1 MNLDRYSDN
10 FFEVNHLNGFLPKK
24 SPLAVLPERYSE
36 LQVLIDEMPIKKA
49 NGQGGLLSI
58 EGAIEDAV
66 KKLKNYKDL
75 VKNEDDIFINQAL
88 FRAYAFLTSAY
99 LLAPSHF
106 SFQKTKKYGRAHRLL
121 PSQLSEPFVLVSEKL
136 DVYPFIDYHY
146 AYSLGNYVK
155 IDNSKGYEWENLAMA
170 AKFSGMDDERGFI
183 MLHVDINQHSPQLV
197 GSILDFIESK
207 DNSGV
212 NQSLNNCLSS
222 MKSINE
228 RRQIMWQ
235 ASRWKHYNDF
245 RVFIMGIKGNDEIFG
260 DGVIYEGVSEEPV
273 QYRGQTGAQDNIIP
287 TADIFTGVI
296 DYYPSNDLTK
306 YLLDLRSY
314 RPKCIQNFLSDLKD
328 EMKENRLFNSI
339 KKSEN
344 EEGLCLL
351 IQILDEIYYFRNGHW
366 QFVQKYI
373 MANTKYAK
381 ATGGTPIISW
391 IPNQITAVLNYMSDV
406 LELIPDNSSF
416 IDKALF
422 SEQLSKK
429 ISLLDKQLQLLH
441 GDVAGDHQNGVVG
454 GVPRSKEGLHVVE
467 SGCTCGENNGLLLG
481 GDVCEFFEPVDVTG
495 AHLVRVHKGI
505 EVIYGF
511 EVVRR

>member
-1 MNLDRYSDN
+1 LNLDRYSDN

-36 LQVLIDEMPIKKA
+36 LQLLIDEMPIKKA

-58 EGAIEDAV
+58 EGAIENAV

-106 SFQKTKKYGRAHRLL
+106 SFQKTKKYGRAHRIL

-155 IDNSKGYEWENLAMA
+155 IDSSKGYEWENLAMA

-197 GSILDFIESK
+197 GSILDFLESK
-207 DNSGV
+207 DNRGI
-212 NQSLNNCLSS
+212 NKSLKNCLSS

-260 DGVIYEGVSEEPV
+260 NGVIYEGVSEEPV

-416 IDKALF
+416 LNKALF
-422 SEQLSKK
+422 TQQLSKK
-429 ISLLDKQLQLLH
+429 ISLLEKQLQLLH
-441 GDVAGDHQNGVVG
+441 GDNYNA
-454 GVPRSKEGLHVVE
+454 E
-467 SGCTCGENNGLLLG
+467 
-481 GDVCEFFEPVDVTG
+481 DVF
-495 AHLVRVHKGI
+495 ALNKKHKLNDD
-505 EVIYGF
+505 
-511 EVVRR
+511 

>member
-10 FFEVNHLNGFLPKK
+10 FFEVNHLNGFLPTK

-106 SFQKTKKYGRAHRLL
+106 SFQKTKKYGKAHRIL

-136 DVYPFIDYHY
+136 DVYPFLDYHY

-155 IDNSKGYEWENLAMA
+155 IDSSKGYEWENLAMA

-197 GSILDFIESK
+197 GSILDFLKSK
-207 DNSGV
+207 DNYGV

-222 MKSINE
+222 MKSINK

-260 DGVIYEGVSEEPV
+260 DGVIYEGVSKEPV

-296 DYYPSNDLTK
+296 NYYPSNDLTK

-328 EMKENRLFNSI
+328 EMKENRLFSYI
-339 KKSEN
+339 KKTNN
-344 EEGLCLL
+344 EEGLCIL

-373 MANTKYAK
+373 MSNTKYAK

-441 GDVAGDHQNGVVG
+441 GDNYNA
-454 GVPRSKEGLHVVE
+454 E
-467 SGCTCGENNGLLLG
+467 
-481 GDVCEFFEPVDVTG
+481 DVF
-495 AHLVRVHKGI
+495 ALNKKHKLNDD
-505 EVIYGF
+505 
-511 EVVRR
+511 

>member
-10 FFEVNHLNGFLPKK
+10 FFEVNHLNGFLPKE
-24 SPLAVLPERYSE
+24 SPLAILPERYNE

-88 FRAYAFLTSAY
+88 FRAYAFLASAY

-106 SFQKTKKYGRAHRLL
+106 SFQKTKKYGKAHRVL
-121 PSQLSEPFVLVSEKL
+121 PSQISEPFVLVSKKL
-136 DVYPFIDYHY
+136 DVYPFLDYHY

-155 IDNSKGYEWENLAMA
+155 IDDSKGYEWENLAMA

-183 MLHVDINQHSPQLV
+183 MLHVDINQHSPQLI
-197 GSILDFIESK
+197 GSILDFINAK
-207 DNSGV
+207 DNHGV
-212 NQSLNNCLSS
+212 NQSLDNCLSS

-228 RRQIMWQ
+228 RRQIMWE

-245 RVFIMGIKGNDEIFG
+245 RVFIMGIKGNNEIFG

-296 DYYPSNDLTK
+296 NYYPSNDLTQ

-328 EMKENRLFNSI
+328 EMKENRLFSSI
-339 KKSEN
+339 KKTNN
-344 EEGLCLL
+344 EEGLCIL

-429 ISLLDKQLQLLH
+429 ISLLEKQLQLLH
-441 GDVAGDHQNGVVG
+441 GDNYNA
-454 GVPRSKEGLHVVE
+454 E
-467 SGCTCGENNGLLLG
+467 
-481 GDVCEFFEPVDVTG
+481 DVFALNRKLKLNDD
-495 AHLVRVHKGI
+495 
-505 EVIYGF
+505 
-511 EVVRR
+511 

>member
-24 SPLAVLPERYSE
+24 SPLAVLPDRYIE

-106 SFQKTKKYGRAHRLL
+106 SFQKTKKYGKAHRLL

-155 IDNSKGYEWENLAMA
+155 IDSSKGYEWENLAMA

-197 GSILDFIESK
+197 GSILDFLKSK
-207 DNSGV
+207 DDSGV

-296 DYYPSNDLTK
+296 DYYPQNDLTK

-416 IDKALF
+416 LDKALF
-422 SEQLSKK
+422 TQQLSKK
-429 ISLLDKQLQLLH
+429 ISLLEKQLQLLH
-441 GDVAGDHQNGVVG
+441 GDNYNA
-454 GVPRSKEGLHVVE
+454 E
-467 SGCTCGENNGLLLG
+467 
-481 GDVCEFFEPVDVTG
+481 DVF
-495 AHLVRVHKGI
+495 ALNKKHKLNDD
-505 EVIYGF
+505 
-511 EVVRR
+511 

>member
-24 SPLAVLPERYSE
+24 SPLAVLPDRYSE

-106 SFQKTKKYGRAHRLL
+106 SFQKTKKYGKAHRIL

-197 GSILDFIESK
+197 GSILDFIKSK

-416 IDKALF
+416 LDKALF
-422 SEQLSKK
+422 TQQLSKK
-429 ISLLDKQLQLLH
+429 ISLLEKQLQLLH
-441 GDVAGDHQNGVVG
+441 GDNYNA
-454 GVPRSKEGLHVVE
+454 E
-467 SGCTCGENNGLLLG
+467 
-481 GDVCEFFEPVDVTG
+481 DVF
-495 AHLVRVHKGI
+495 ALNKKHKLNDD
-505 EVIYGF
+505 
-511 EVVRR
+511 

>member
-36 LQVLIDEMPIKKA
+36 LQVLIDEMPIKKG
-49 NGQGGLLSI
+49 NGQDGLLAI

-88 FRAYAFLTSAY
+88 FRAYAFLASAY

-106 SFQKTKKYGRAHRLL
+106 SFQKTKKYGKAHRVL
-121 PSQLSEPFVLVSEKL
+121 PAQISEPFVLVSKKL
-136 DVYPFIDYHY
+136 DVYPFLDYHY

-155 IDNSKGYEWENLAMA
+155 IDDSKGYEWENLAMA

-183 MLHVDINQHSPQLV
+183 MLHVDINQYSPQLV
-197 GSILDFIESK
+197 GSILDFINAK
-207 DNSGV
+207 DNHGV

-222 MKSINE
+222 MKNINE
-228 RRQIMWQ
+228 RRQIMWE

-296 DYYPSNDLTK
+296 NYYPSNDLTK

-328 EMKENRLFNSI
+328 EMKENRLFGTI
-339 KKSEN
+339 KKTNN
-344 EEGLCLL
+344 EEGLCIL

-416 IDKALF
+416 IDKAIF

-441 GDVAGDHQNGVVG
+441 GDNYN
-454 GVPRSKEGLHVVE
+454 VE
-467 SGCTCGENNGLLLG
+467 
-481 GDVCEFFEPVDVTG
+481 DVF
-495 AHLVRVHKGI
+495 ALNKKHKLNDD
-505 EVIYGF
+505 
-511 EVVRR
+511 

>member
-1 MNLDRYSDN
+1 LNLDRYSDN

-24 SPLAVLPERYSE
+24 SPLAVLPERYNE
-36 LQVLIDEMPIKKA
+36 LQVLIDEMTIKKT
-49 NGQGGLLSI
+49 NGQDGLLAI

-106 SFQKTKKYGRAHRLL
+106 SFQKTKKYGKAHRLL

-155 IDNSKGYEWENLAMA
+155 IDSSKGYEWENLAMA

-197 GSILDFIESK
+197 GSILDFIKSK

-228 RRQIMWQ
+228 RRQIMWE

-260 DGVIYEGVSEEPV
+260 DGVIYEGISEEPV

-416 IDKALF
+416 LDKALF
-422 SEQLSKK
+422 TQQLSKK
-429 ISLLDKQLQLLH
+429 ISLLEKQLQLLH
-441 GDVAGDHQNGVVG
+441 GDNYNA
-454 GVPRSKEGLHVVE
+454 E
-467 SGCTCGENNGLLLG
+467 
-481 GDVCEFFEPVDVTG
+481 DVF
-495 AHLVRVHKGI
+495 ALNKKHKLNDD
-505 EVIYGF
+505 
-511 EVVRR
+511 

>member
-24 SPLAVLPERYSE
+24 SPLAVLPERYNQ

-49 NGQGGLLSI
+49 NGQDGLLAI

-88 FRAYAFLTSAY
+88 FRAYAFLASAY

-106 SFQKTKKYGRAHRLL
+106 SFQKTKKYGKAHRVL
-121 PSQLSEPFVLVSEKL
+121 PSQISEPFALVSKKL
-136 DVYPFIDYHY
+136 DVYPFLDYHY

-155 IDNSKGYEWENLAMA
+155 IDVSKGYEWENLAMA

-197 GSILDFIESK
+197 GSILDFLKSK
-207 DNSGV
+207 DNYGV

-328 EMKENRLFNSI
+328 EMKENRLFSYI
-339 KKSEN
+339 KKTNN
-344 EEGLCLL
+344 EEGLCIL

-373 MANTKYAK
+373 MSNTKYAK

-406 LELIPDNSSF
+406 LELIPGNSSF

-441 GDVAGDHQNGVVG
+441 GDNYNA
-454 GVPRSKEGLHVVE
+454 E
-467 SGCTCGENNGLLLG
+467 
-481 GDVCEFFEPVDVTG
+481 DVF
-495 AHLVRVHKGI
+495 ALNKKHKLNDD
-505 EVIYGF
+505 
-511 EVVRR
+511 

>member
-24 SPLAVLPERYSE
+24 SPLAVLPERYNE
-36 LQVLIDEMPIKKA
+36 LQFLIDEMPIKKA
-49 NGQGGLLSI
+49 NGQGGLLSR

-75 VKNEDDIFINQAL
+75 VNKEDDIFIIQAL
-88 FRAYAFLTSAY
+88 FRAYGFLTSAY

-106 SFQKTKKYGRAHRLL
+106 SFQKTKKYGKAHSVL

-155 IDNSKGYEWENLAMA
+155 IDKSKGYEWENLAMA

-197 GSILDFIESK
+197 GSILDFLKSK
-207 DNSGV
+207 DNIGV
-212 NQSLNNCLSS
+212 NQSLKNCLSS
-222 MKSINE
+222 MKGINE

-245 RVFIMGIKGNDEIFG
+245 RVFIMGIKGNEEIFG
-260 DGVIYEGVSEEPV
+260 DGVVYEGVSEEPV

-296 DYYPSNDLTK
+296 DYYPKNDLTK

-314 RPKCIQNFLSDLKD
+314 RPKCIQNFLSDIKD

-339 KKSEN
+339 KINKN

-351 IQILDEIYYFRNGHW
+351 IKILDEIYYFRNGHW

-429 ISLLDKQLQLLH
+429 KNLLEKQLKLLH
-441 GDVAGDHQNGVVG
+441 GENYNAEDVFALN
-454 GVPRSKEGLHVVE
+454 KK
-467 SGCTCGENNGLLLG
+467 
-481 GDVCEFFEPVDVTG
+481 
-495 AHLVRVHKGI
+495 HKLNDD
-505 EVIYGF
+505 
-511 EVVRR
+511 

>member
-10 FFEVNHLNGFLPKK
+10 FFEVNHINGFLPKK
-24 SPLAVLPERYSE
+24 SPLAVLPERYNG
-36 LQVLIDEMPIKKA
+36 LQVLIDEMPIKKT
-49 NGQGGLLSI
+49 NGQDGLLAI

-88 FRAYAFLTSAY
+88 FRAYAFLASAY

-106 SFQKTKKYGRAHRLL
+106 SFQKTKKYGEAHRVL
-121 PSQLSEPFVLVSEKL
+121 PSQISEPFVLVSKKL
-136 DVYPFIDYHY
+136 DVYPFLDYHY

-155 IDNSKGYEWENLAMA
+155 IDDSKGYEWENLAMA

-197 GSILDFIESK
+197 GSILDFLKSK
-207 DNSGV
+207 DNYGV

-296 DYYPSNDLTK
+296 NYYPSNDLTK

-328 EMKENRLFNSI
+328 EMKENRLFSTI
-339 KKSEN
+339 KKTNN
-344 EEGLCLL
+344 EEGLCIL

-373 MANTKYAK
+373 MSNTKYAK

-441 GDVAGDHQNGVVG
+441 GDNYNA
-454 GVPRSKEGLHVVE
+454 E
-467 SGCTCGENNGLLLG
+467 
-481 GDVCEFFEPVDVTG
+481 DVF
-495 AHLVRVHKGI
+495 ALNKKHKLNDD
-505 EVIYGF
+505 
-511 EVVRR
+511 

>member
-24 SPLAVLPERYSE
+24 SPLAVLPERYNE
-36 LQVLIDEMPIKKA
+36 LQVLIDEMPIKKT
-49 NGQGGLLSI
+49 NGQDGLLAI

-88 FRAYAFLTSAY
+88 FRAYAFLASAY

-106 SFQKTKKYGRAHRLL
+106 SFQKTKKYGKAHRVL
-121 PSQLSEPFVLVSEKL
+121 PSQISEPFVLVSKKL
-136 DVYPFIDYHY
+136 DVYPFLDYHY

-155 IDNSKGYEWENLAMA
+155 IDDSKGYEWENLAMA

-197 GSILDFIESK
+197 GSILDFINAK
-207 DNSGV
+207 DNHGV

-228 RRQIMWQ
+228 RRQIMWE

-328 EMKENRLFNSI
+328 EMKENRLFSTI
-339 KKSEN
+339 KKTDN
-344 EEGLCLL
+344 EEGLCIL

-441 GDVAGDHQNGVVG
+441 GDNYNA
-454 GVPRSKEGLHVVE
+454 E
-467 SGCTCGENNGLLLG
+467 
-481 GDVCEFFEPVDVTG
+481 DVF
-495 AHLVRVHKGI
+495 ALNKKHKLNDD
-505 EVIYGF
+505 
-511 EVVRR
+511 

>member
-1 MNLDRYSDN
+1 LNLDRYSDN

-24 SPLAVLPERYSE
+24 SPLAVLPERYNE
-36 LQVLIDEMPIKKA
+36 VQTLIDEMPIKKS

-58 EGAIEDAV
+58 EGAIEEAV

-75 VKNEDDIFINQAL
+75 VKNEDDKFINQAL

-106 SFQKTKKYGRAHRLL
+106 SFQKTKKYGKANRLL

-136 DVYPFIDYHY
+136 DVYPFLDYHY

-183 MLHVDINQHSPQLV
+183 MLHVDINQHSPQLI
-197 GSILDFIESK
+197 GSILDFLKSK
-207 DNSGV
+207 NNQEV
-212 NQSLNNCLSS
+212 NQSLNNCLLS

-260 DGVIYEGVSEEPV
+260 DGVIYEGVSDEPV

-391 IPNQITAVLNYMSDV
+391 IPNQITAVLNYMSDI

-416 IDKALF
+416 LDKALF
-422 SEQLSKK
+422 TQQLSKK
-429 ISLLDKQLQLLH
+429 ISLLEKQLQLLH
-441 GDVAGDHQNGVVG
+441 GDNYNA
-454 GVPRSKEGLHVVE
+454 E
-467 SGCTCGENNGLLLG
+467 
-481 GDVCEFFEPVDVTG
+481 DVF
-495 AHLVRVHKGI
+495 ALNKKHKLNDD
-505 EVIYGF
+505 
-511 EVVRR
+511 

>member
-49 NGQGGLLSI
+49 NGQDGLLAI

-75 VKNEDDIFINQAL
+75 VKNEDDIFLNQAL
-88 FRAYAFLTSAY
+88 FRAYAFLASAY

-106 SFQKTKKYGRAHRLL
+106 SFQKTKKYGKAHRVL
-121 PSQLSEPFVLVSEKL
+121 PSQISEPFALVSKKL
-136 DVYPFIDYHY
+136 DVYPFLDYHY

-155 IDNSKGYEWENLAMA
+155 IDDSKGYEWENLAMA

-183 MLHVDINQHSPQLV
+183 MLHVDINQYSPQLV
-197 GSILDFIESK
+197 GSILDFINAK
-207 DNSGV
+207 DNHGV
-212 NQSLNNCLSS
+212 NKSLNNCLSS
-222 MKSINE
+222 MKNINE
-228 RRQIMWQ
+228 RRQIMWE

-260 DGVIYEGVSEEPV
+260 DGVIYEGVSKEPV

-296 DYYPSNDLTK
+296 NYYPSNDLTK

-328 EMKENRLFNSI
+328 EMKENRLFSYI
-339 KKSEN
+339 KKTNN
-344 EEGLCLL
+344 EEGLCIL

-441 GDVAGDHQNGVVG
+441 GDNYNA
-454 GVPRSKEGLHVVE
+454 E
-467 SGCTCGENNGLLLG
+467 
-481 GDVCEFFEPVDVTG
+481 DVF
-495 AHLVRVHKGI
+495 ALNKKHKLNDD
-505 EVIYGF
+505 
-511 EVVRR
+511 

>member
-24 SPLAVLPERYSE
+24 SPLAVLPERYNG

-49 NGQGGLLSI
+49 NGQDGLLAI
-58 EGAIEDAV
+58 EGAIEGAV
-66 KKLKNYKDL
+66 KKLKNYKDV

-88 FRAYAFLTSAY
+88 FRAYAFLASAY

-106 SFQKTKKYGRAHRLL
+106 GFQKTKKYGKAHRVL
-121 PSQLSEPFVLVSEKL
+121 PSQVSEPFVLVSKKL
-136 DVYPFIDYHY
+136 DVFPFLDYHY

-155 IDNSKGYEWENLAMA
+155 IDDSKGYEWENLAMA

-183 MLHVDINQHSPQLV
+183 MLHVDINQYSPQLV
-197 GSILDFIESK
+197 GSILDFINAK
-207 DNSGV
+207 DNHGV

-228 RRQIMWQ
+228 RRQIMWE

-260 DGVIYEGVSEEPV
+260 DGVIYEGVSKEPV

-296 DYYPSNDLTK
+296 NYYPSNDLTK

-328 EMKENRLFNSI
+328 EMKENRLFSSI
-339 KKSEN
+339 KKTHN

-391 IPNQITAVLNYMSDV
+391 IPNQITAVLNYMSNV

-416 IDKALF
+416 IDKDLF

-441 GDVAGDHQNGVVG
+441 GDNYNAEDIFALN
-454 GVPRSKEGLHVVE
+454 KK
-467 SGCTCGENNGLLLG
+467 
-481 GDVCEFFEPVDVTG
+481 
-495 AHLVRVHKGI
+495 HKLNDD
-505 EVIYGF
+505 
-511 EVVRR
+511 

>member
-10 FFEVNHLNGFLPKK
+10 FFEVNHLNGFLPTK

-36 LQVLIDEMPIKKA
+36 LQVLIDEMPIKKG
-49 NGQGGLLSI
+49 NGQDGLLAI

-66 KKLKNYKDL
+66 KKLKNYKDV

-88 FRAYAFLTSAY
+88 FRAYAFLASAY

-106 SFQKTKKYGRAHRLL
+106 SFQKTKKYGKAHKVL
-121 PSQLSEPFVLVSEKL
+121 PSQISEPFVLVSKKL
-136 DVYPFIDYHY
+136 DVYPFLDYHY

-155 IDNSKGYEWENLAMA
+155 IEDSKGYEWENLAMA

-197 GSILDFIESK
+197 GSILDFINAK
-207 DNSGV
+207 DNHGV

-228 RRQIMWQ
+228 RRQIMWE

-260 DGVIYEGVSEEPV
+260 DGVIYEGVSKEPV

-296 DYYPSNDLTK
+296 NYYPSNDLTK

-314 RPKCIQNFLSDLKD
+314 RPICIQNFLSDLKD
-328 EMKENRLFNSI
+328 EMKENRLFSSI
-339 KKSEN
+339 KKTNN
-344 EEGLCLL
+344 EEGLCIL

-441 GDVAGDHQNGVVG
+441 GDNYNA
-454 GVPRSKEGLHVVE
+454 E
-467 SGCTCGENNGLLLG
+467 
-481 GDVCEFFEPVDVTG
+481 DVF
-495 AHLVRVHKGI
+495 ALNKKHKLNDD
-505 EVIYGF
+505 
-511 EVVRR
+511 

>member
-1 MNLDRYSDN
+1 LNLDRYSDN

-24 SPLAVLPERYSE
+24 SPLAVLPERYNE

-49 NGQGGLLSI
+49 NGQDGLLAI

-66 KKLKNYKDL
+66 KKLKNYKDV

-88 FRAYAFLTSAY
+88 FRAYAFLASAY

-106 SFQKTKKYGRAHRLL
+106 SFQKTKKYGKAHKVL
-121 PSQLSEPFVLVSEKL
+121 PSQISEPFVLVSKKL
-136 DVYPFIDYHY
+136 DVYPFLDYHY

-155 IDNSKGYEWENLAMA
+155 IEDSKGYEWENLAMA

-197 GSILDFIESK
+197 GSILDFINAK
-207 DNSGV
+207 DNHGV

-228 RRQIMWQ
+228 RRQIMWE

-260 DGVIYEGVSEEPV
+260 DGVIYEGVSKEPV

-296 DYYPSNDLTK
+296 NYYPSNDLTK

-314 RPKCIQNFLSDLKD
+314 RPICIQNFLSDLKD
-328 EMKENRLFNSI
+328 EMKENRLFSSI
-339 KKSEN
+339 KKTNN
-344 EEGLCLL
+344 EEGLCIL

-441 GDVAGDHQNGVVG
+441 GDNYNA
-454 GVPRSKEGLHVVE
+454 E
-467 SGCTCGENNGLLLG
+467 
-481 GDVCEFFEPVDVTG
+481 DVF
-495 AHLVRVHKGI
+495 ALNKKHKLNDD
-505 EVIYGF
+505 
-511 EVVRR
+511 

>member
-106 SFQKTKKYGRAHRLL
+106 SFQKTKKYGKAHRVL
-121 PSQLSEPFVLVSEKL
+121 PSQISEPFVLVSKKL
-136 DVYPFIDYHY
+136 DVYPFLDYHY

-155 IDNSKGYEWENLAMA
+155 IEDSKGYEWENLAMA

-183 MLHVDINQHSPQLV
+183 MLHVDINQYSPQLV
-197 GSILDFIESK
+197 GSILDFINAK
-207 DNSGV
+207 DNHGV

-296 DYYPSNDLTK
+296 DYYPQNDLTK

-416 IDKALF
+416 LDKALF
-422 SEQLSKK
+422 TQQLSKK
-429 ISLLDKQLQLLH
+429 ISLLEKQLQLLH
-441 GDVAGDHQNGVVG
+441 GDNYNA
-454 GVPRSKEGLHVVE
+454 E
-467 SGCTCGENNGLLLG
+467 
-481 GDVCEFFEPVDVTG
+481 DVF
-495 AHLVRVHKGI
+495 ALNKKHKLNDD
-505 EVIYGF
+505 
-511 EVVRR
+511 

>member
-24 SPLAVLPERYSE
+24 SPLAVLPERYNE

-49 NGQGGLLSI
+49 NGQDGLLAI

-66 KKLKNYKDL
+66 KKLKNYKDV

-88 FRAYAFLTSAY
+88 FRAYAFLASAY

-106 SFQKTKKYGRAHRLL
+106 SFQKTKKYGKAHKVL
-121 PSQLSEPFVLVSEKL
+121 PSQISEPFVLVSKKL
-136 DVYPFIDYHY
+136 DVYPFLDYHY

-155 IDNSKGYEWENLAMA
+155 IEDSKGYEWENLAMA

-183 MLHVDINQHSPQLV
+183 MLHVDINQYSPQLV
-197 GSILDFIESK
+197 GSILDFINAK
-207 DNSGV
+207 DNHEV

-228 RRQIMWQ
+228 RRQIMWE

-260 DGVIYEGVSEEPV
+260 DGVIYEGVSKEPV

-296 DYYPSNDLTK
+296 NYYPSNDLTK

-314 RPKCIQNFLSDLKD
+314 RPICIQNFLSDLKD
-328 EMKENRLFNSI
+328 EMKENRLFSSI
-339 KKSEN
+339 KKTNN
-344 EEGLCLL
+344 EEGLCIL

-406 LELIPDNSSF
+406 LELIPDNSIF

-441 GDVAGDHQNGVVG
+441 GDNYNA
-454 GVPRSKEGLHVVE
+454 E
-467 SGCTCGENNGLLLG
+467 
-481 GDVCEFFEPVDVTG
+481 DVF
-495 AHLVRVHKGI
+495 ALNKKHKLNDD
-505 EVIYGF
+505 
-511 EVVRR
+511 

>member
-10 FFEVNHLNGFLPKK
+10 FFQVNHINGFLPKK
-24 SPLAVLPERYSE
+24 SPIAVLPKRYSD
-36 LQVLIDEMPIKKA
+36 LQILIDDMHIKKA
-49 NGQGGLLSI
+49 NGENGLLAE

-66 KKLKNYKDL
+66 KNLKNYKEL
-75 VKNEDDIFINQAL
+75 VKDEDDVFINQAL

-106 SFQKTKKYGRAHRLL
+106 GFQKTKKYGKAHTVL
-121 PSQLSEPFVLVSEKL
+121 PSQLAEPFVIVSKKL
-136 DVYPFIDYHY
+136 DVYPFLDYHY

-155 IDNSKGYEWENLAMA
+155 IDNAKGYEWENLAMA

-183 MLHVDINQHSPQLV
+183 MLHVDINQYSPQLV
-197 GSILDFIESK
+197 GSILEFLNSK
-207 DNSGV
+207 NSNDV
-212 NQSLNNCLSS
+212 NRSLTNCLSA

-228 RRQIMWQ
+228 RRQIMWE

-245 RVFIMGIKGNDEIFG
+245 RVFIMGIKGNNEIFG
-260 DGVIYEGVSEEPV
+260 DGVIYEGISDKPV

-296 DYYPSNDLTK
+296 EYYPSNDLTK

-314 RPKCIQNFLSDLKD
+314 RPKCIQHFLSDLKD
-328 EMKENRLFNSI
+328 EMDGNRLFNKI
-339 KKSEN
+339 KEDNN
-344 EEGLCLL
+344 EEGLCIL

-391 IPNQITAVLNYMSDV
+391 IPNQITAVLNYMTDV

-416 IDKALF
+416 IDKTSF
-422 SEQLSKK
+422 EEQLSKK
-429 ISLLDKQLQLLH
+429 VTLLDKQLQLLH
-441 GDVAGDHQNGVVG
+441 GDNYNA
-454 GVPRSKEGLHVVE
+454 E
-467 SGCTCGENNGLLLG
+467 
-481 GDVCEFFEPVDVTG
+481 DVFALNRKLKLNDD
-495 AHLVRVHKGI
+495 
-505 EVIYGF
+505 
-511 EVVRR
+511 

>member
-155 IDNSKGYEWENLAMA
+155 IDNSKGYEWENLVMA

-406 LELIPDNSSF
+406 LELIPDNSNF
-416 IDKALF
+416 LDKALF
-422 SEQLSKK
+422 TQQLSKK
-429 ISLLDKQLQLLH
+429 ISLLEKQLQLLH
-441 GDVAGDHQNGVVG
+441 GDNYNA
-454 GVPRSKEGLHVVE
+454 E
-467 SGCTCGENNGLLLG
+467 
-481 GDVCEFFEPVDVTG
+481 DVF
-495 AHLVRVHKGI
+495 ALNKKHKLNDD
-505 EVIYGF
+505 
-511 EVVRR
+511 